1 MNNRNEM
8 SSISV
13 DDFVFVDIISSLTV
27 DKLKKC
33 HNPCKYKGR
42 GTFICIHEI

>member
-1 MNNRNEM
+1 MRLRWIRYMNNRNEM

-27 DKLKKC
+27 D
-33 HNPCKYKGR
+33 
-42 GTFICIHEI
+42 

>member
-13 DDFVFVDIISSLTV
+13 DDFVFVDIIYC
-27 DKLKKC
+27 DE
-33 HNPCKYKGR
+33 PEGGR
-42 GTFICIHEI
+42 GVRTEF

>member
-1 MNNRNEM
+1 M
-8 SSISV
+8 SDKRILEKV
-13 DDFVFVDIISSLTV
+13 IRMRKEYDISSLTV

-33 HNPCKYKGR
+33 HNPCKYKGC

>member
-13 DDFVFVDIISSLTV
+13 DDFVFVDIIYCE
-27 DKLKKC
+27 KLGNC
-33 HNPCKYKGR
+33 ETR
-42 GTFICIHEI
+42 